1 MEDSTKNEDFNE
13 AFFGTGVDSILDGT
27 NYDISLKLINSI
39 TEEAGIEY
47 INVEDTIDV
56 TVAREDEYLDLAAN
70 IEEVEDMDYFQ
81 VYGTKD
87 GSRQGFEN
95 YINTRLQTT
104 SDDIIIFHDIEVS
117 EQIGLDFLDTSFMT
131 FTQTAN
137 YEATIPFRPII
148 FNANIASA
156 FFIRHTMRIYN
167 ETDNTQIIKV
177 STMTSTNTKKY
188 GTRMEKINLRNVDPT
203 IIYNKLP
210 NTTVNRELNQFV
222 NSIRPTV
229 GETKYVPVAL
239 ETYNI
244 SASTSNVNTDSTE
257 SEELDKIKF
266 YGKGKTTLKLSKV
279 SDNFIKFNMV
289 QSSKE
294 GNKAVSLVSAE
305 NIILVIKSG
314 KTEQRIAHDPSF
326 PNIDLGLGEVFF
338 KVPRS
343 TAVRFD
349 QADTN
354 KFSDKFYI
362 NIKNGETESLLYYG
376 KVNII

>member
-1 MEDSTKNEDFNE
+1 
-13 AFFGTGVDSILDGT
+13 
-27 NYDISLKLINSI
+27 
-39 TEEAGIEY
+39 
-47 INVEDTIDV
+47 
-56 TVAREDEYLDLAAN
+56 
-70 IEEVEDMDYFQ
+70 
-81 VYGTKD
+81 
-87 GSRQGFEN
+87 
-95 YINTRLQTT
+95 
-104 SDDIIIFHDIEVS
+104 
-117 EQIGLDFLDTSFMT
+117 
-131 FTQTAN
+131 
-137 YEATIPFRPII
+137 
-148 FNANIASA
+148 
-156 FFIRHTMRIYN
+156 
-167 ETDNTQIIKV
+167 
-177 STMTSTNTKKY
+177 
-188 GTRMEKINLRNVDPT
+188 
-203 IIYNKLP
+203 
-210 NTTVNRELNQFV
+210 VNRELNQFV